1 MLEQTNPI
9 NPQKTHCKYIFQV
22 DSNKLEYSPSM
33 KVETVLKFDD
43 SQTFIAG
50 DIADAATGNG
60 VKEEERG
67 EKAF

>member
-1 MLEQTNPI
+1 M
-9 NPQKTHCKYIFQV
+9 

-60 VKEEERG
+60 VKEEERE